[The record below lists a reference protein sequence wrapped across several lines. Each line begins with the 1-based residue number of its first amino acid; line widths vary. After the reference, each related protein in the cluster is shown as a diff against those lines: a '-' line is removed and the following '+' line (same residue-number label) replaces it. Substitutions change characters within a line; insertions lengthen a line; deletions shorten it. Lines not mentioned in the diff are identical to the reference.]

1 MTLFVPDNTCGR
13 LDIQSPHQRTFQ
25 DRKVCHHR
33 EKRFQEFGMEVRAL
47 KDQVYFLLPEILPV
61 LGFLL
66 AVAAVRRGIYL
77 ALTFQG
83 QGRKEPKRSSRLS
96 W

>member
-1 MTLFVPDNTCGR
+1 MTLFVGYNTYGR
-13 LDIQSPHQRTFQ
+13 LGIQSPHQRTFQ
-25 DRKVCHHR
+25 DRKVCHHIQR
-33 EKRFQEFGMEVRAL
+33 KFQEFGMEVRVR
-47 KDQVYFLLPEILPV
+47 KDQVYFLPLEILPV

-66 AVAAVRRGIYL
+66 VVVAVRRGI

-83 QGRKEPKRSSRLS
+83 QGRKELKRSSRLS

>member
-1 MTLFVPDNTCGR
+1 
-13 LDIQSPHQRTFQ
+13 
-25 DRKVCHHR
+25 
-33 EKRFQEFGMEVRAL
+33 MEVQVL
-47 KDQVYFLLPEILPV
+47 KDQVYFLLPEILLV

-66 AVAAVRRGIYL
+66 VVVAVRRGI

-83 QGRKEPKRSSRLS
+83 QGRKELKRSSRLS